1 MKNQSYL
8 KFLAY
13 RLSAKNSAKANVA
26 HDLLINNI
34 RKENPVQDRSKSGLR
49 HISEI
54 IRELNYHVDNRT
66 L

>member
-1 MKNQSYL
+1 MKNHFNL

-13 RLSAKNSAKANVA
+13 CLDAKNYTKSKVDHN
-26 HDLLINNI
+26 LLINNI
-34 RKENPVQDRSKSGLR
+34 RKENPFQDRPKGEPR